1 MDDLKDI
8 YRMRKEQLDLRRRKP
23 SRDSLNDEDQED
35 IQLIKSRQRVNRPSF
50 YDNIGEE
57 EKGKHSY

>member
-35 IQLIKSRQRVNRPSF
+35 KELIKSRQRDERPSF
-50 YDNIGEE
+50 DDNFGEE
-57 EKGKHSY
+57 EKGKHSF

>member
-50 YDNIGEE
+50 DDNIGEE